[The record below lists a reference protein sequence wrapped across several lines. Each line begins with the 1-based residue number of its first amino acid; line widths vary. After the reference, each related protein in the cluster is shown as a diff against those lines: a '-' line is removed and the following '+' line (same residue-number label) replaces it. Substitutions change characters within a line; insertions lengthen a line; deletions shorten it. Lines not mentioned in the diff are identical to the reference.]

1 MNEIKKVLLCPWDNR
16 TQFDFM
22 DQGDLK
28 KKKKTRKIEKAQP
41 RAFVHT
47 LSLYLCGFINVKFH
61 SAYKSGLGK
70 LMSVATFSPSLE
82 TSVQLFGDWDLSHWY
97 SLSACFPMMP
107 IRKEKSFSKL
117 EIPSICIKKRK
128 KPEYFFN
135 LKHSVSK
142 PFL

>member
-61 SAYKSGLGK
+61 SAYKSGPGQINVCCYLLAITRDICPAFWGLGP
-70 LMSVATFSPSLE
+70 LSL
-82 TSVQLFGDWDLSHWY
+82 VF
-97 SLSACFPMMP
+97 
-107 IRKEKSFSKL
+107 I
-117 EIPSICIKKRK
+117 
-128 KPEYFFN
+128 
-135 LKHSVSK
+135 VSML
-142 PFL
+142 PHDAY

>member
-1 MNEIKKVLLCPWDNR
+1 MCPWDNNR

-28 KKKKTRKIEKAQP
+28 KKRQEKIEKAQP
-41 RAFVHT
+41 RAFVHI

-61 SAYKSGLGK
+61 SAYKSALGK
-70 LMSVATFSPSLE
+70 LMSVATFSSSPE
-82 TSVQLFGDWDLSHWY
+82 TFVQLFGDWDLSHWY
-97 SLSACFPMMP
+97 PLSVCFPIMP
-107 IRKEKSFSKL
+107 VRKEKSFSKL
-117 EIPSICIKKRK
+117 QIPSICIKKRK
-128 KPEYFFN
+128 RPEYFFN

>member
-1 MNEIKKVLLCPWDNR
+1 MNTIKKVLLCPWDNNR

-28 KKKKTRKIEKAQP
+28 KKRQEKIENAQP
-41 RAFVHT
+41 RAFVHI

-61 SAYKSGLGK
+61 SAYKSALGK
-70 LMSVATFSPSLE
+70 LMSVATFSSSPE
-82 TSVQLFGDWDLSHWY
+82 TFVQLFGDWDLSHWY
-97 SLSACFPMMP
+97 PLSVCFPIMP
-107 IRKEKSFSKL
+107 VRKEKSFSKL
-117 EIPSICIKKRK
+117 QIPSICIKKRK
-128 KPEYFFN
+128 RPEYFFN

>member
-1 MNEIKKVLLCPWDNR
+1 MNTIKKVLLCPWDNNR

-28 KKKKTRKIEKAQP
+28 KKRQEKIEKAQP
-41 RAFVHT
+41 RAFVHI

-61 SAYKSGLGK
+61 SAYKSALGK
-70 LMSVATFSPSLE
+70 LMSVATFSSSPE
-82 TSVQLFGDWDLSHWY
+82 TFVQLFGDWDLSHWY
-97 SLSACFPMMP
+97 PLSVCFPIMP
-107 IRKEKSFSKL
+107 VRKEKSFSKL
-117 EIPSICIKKRK
+117 QIPSICIKKRK
-128 KPEYFFN
+128 RPEYFFN